1 MGWELDIIKWLQS
14 GSSKANDYIFY
25 SITQLGTEILFM
37 LAAMVFFWCISKKEG
52 FKLIN
57 LFMASQIMTG
67 IIKVGVRRTRP
78 YATGKV
84 NAILEK
90 TEGYSFPSGHSNNIA
105 VVATHA
111 SKYAKGRSRVIVA
124 AVGGGLVFLVM
135 LSRMYL
141 GQHYLT
147 DVIAGAIIGVAV
159 ALLGGSLFEL
169 LGDKEEKLVFVVAP
183 CCVLLFIAALI
194 MLIVKGEQ
202 LDSLV
207 KVAGTYL
214 TVTVGY
220 YIEKQHVHST
230 VATGGRRIALRLV
243 IGLIVAVA
251 VMFGLKYLFGLVK
264 SEVAGL
270 VFDFIRYA
278 IIGIWVTLL
287 APMAFVKLRI

>member
-1 MGWELDIIKWLQS
+1 MDWELDIIRWLQS
-14 GSSKANDYIFY
+14 GNSKANDYIFY

-37 LAAMVFFWCISKKEG
+37 VAAMVFFWCISKKEG
-52 FKLIN
+52 LKLVN

-78 YATGKV
+78 YVTGKV
-84 NAILEK
+84 SAILER
-90 TEGYSFPSGHSNNIA
+90 TDGYSFPSGHSNNIA
-105 VVATHA
+105 VVSTHA
-111 SKYAKGRSRVIVA
+111 SKYVKGRSKTVVA
-124 AVGGGLVFLVM
+124 AVGGALVFLVM

-147 DVIAGAIIGVAV
+147 DVIAGATIGVAV
-159 ALLGGSLFEL
+159 ALLGGYLFDL
-169 LGDKEEKLVFVVAP
+169 LGDKEEKLVFVAAP

-214 TVTVGY
+214 AVSVGY
-220 YIEKQHVHST
+220 YIEKRHVHSA
-230 VATGGRRIALRLV
+230 VATGGRCIALRLV
-243 IGLIVAVA
+243 IGFIVAAA

-264 SEVAGL
+264 SEVAVL

-287 APMAFVKLRI
+287 APMAFVRLRI